1 MLFRFGKTTNLIRME
16 TIIDPVSKE
25 LLRAEL
31 TEDKLLRKTNKANNE
46 LYIITHHDS
55 PNTMLEIGRLREEAY
70 RFSGAGTGKSM
81 DIDSYD
87 TMDNCYKQLIV
98 WNPEKEEIMGG
109 YRYIHG
115 KEVQILEDG
124 TPFISSSHLF
134 NYSDFFLEEFLPHTI
149 ELGRSFVTVGYQ
161 SSVAGSKALF
171 AMDNL
176 WDGLGALIV
185 LHPDIKYFFG
195 KVTMYP
201 DFGEQGRNM
210 ILYFLNKH
218 FPDPDRLVYP
228 KHPLRSKMDLPSLSK
243 LFVGGNFKE
252 NYKILNGHV
261 RELSR
266 NIPPLVNAYMNLSPT
281 MRVFG
286 TCVNDELSNVEETG
300 IMINVG
306 EIFEEKRDRHI
317 ATYIDQLKVKGVRF
331 D

>member
-1 MLFRFGKTTNLIRME
+1 MEPIIEPISPALIQ
-16 TIIDPVSKE
+16 
-25 LLRAEL
+25 AEL
-31 TEDKLLRKTNKANNE
+31 TPDKLLRKTNKANNE
-46 LYIITHHDS
+46 LYVITHHDS

-70 RFSGAGTGKSM
+70 RFSGGGTGKNV
-81 DIDSYD
+81 DIDQFD
-87 TMDNCYKQLIV
+87 TMEGCYKQLIV
-98 WNPEKEEIMGG
+98 WNPDKNEIMGG
-109 YRYIHG
+109 YRYIYG
-115 KEVQILEDG
+115 KDVQFDANGIPQL
-124 TPFISSSHLF
+124 SSNHLF
-134 NYSDFFLEEFLPHTI
+134 NYSDEFVEDYLPYTI

-185 LHPDIKYFFG
+185 MYPDMKYFFG

-201 DFGEQGRNM
+201 NFGNEGRNM
-210 ILYFLNKH
+210 ILYFLNKQ

-228 KHPLRSKMDLPSLSK
+228 RHPLRTKMDLSTLSK

-252 NYKILNGHV
+252 NYKILNANV

-286 TCVNDELSNVEETG
+286 TAINDEFGDVEETG